1 MQNKQKVLE
10 KPGFTTDGMLP
21 KCRRREKG
29 KIKLYKGGTGSAPD
43 TGNEQYSE
51 YYAAQVHKQ
60 AKKLLA

>member
-1 MQNKQKVLE
+1 
-10 KPGFTTDGMLP
+10 MLP